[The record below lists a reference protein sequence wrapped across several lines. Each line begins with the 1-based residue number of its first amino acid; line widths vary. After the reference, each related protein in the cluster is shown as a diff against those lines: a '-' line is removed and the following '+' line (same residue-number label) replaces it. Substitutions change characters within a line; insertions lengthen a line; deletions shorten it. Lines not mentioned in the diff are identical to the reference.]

1 MTANVVSPILVG
13 RAGQLATLEAALAEA
28 GRGRPAT
35 VLIGG
40 EAGIGKSR
48 LVTEFAARAGRS
60 GARVLTGGCL

>member
-48 LVTEFAARAGRS
+48 LVSEFAERARDLAALELS
-60 GARVLTGGCL
+60 LIHI